1 MALLA
6 QEIFLTDLPQGSST
20 SVPSQALP
28 PPKFFAQ
35 TDHPRWMRRCIE
47 LASLAAG
54 QTAPNPMV
62 GCVILKEGIVVGEGF
77 HPGAGQPHAEVFAL
91 DQAQDKA
98 KGATLYVNLEPC
110 NHTGRTPPCTE
121 AIVRSGIRQV
131 VVGMVDP
138 DPRVSG
144 TGIQRLRQADLEVE
158 VGVEEAAC
166 QRLNEAFVQR
176 VTYHRPLGLLKY
188 AMTLDGKIAST
199 SGHSAWVTGPLARA
213 AVHRLRATC
222 DAVVVGGNTVRRDN
236 PQLTSHG
243 HSSHNPLRVVMSRR
257 LDLPVQANLWHTE
270 AAPTVVFT
278 TTDADPAQQQIL
290 RSQGVEVV
298 ALPLLTPGLVTEH
311 LYQRGCAAVLWEC
324 GGRLAAE
331 AIKDGVI
338 DKLWAFVAPKLVGG
352 EAAPGPVGDLG
363 IEHMGQALALER
375 TTWST
380 LGDDL
385 LLEAY
390 LRFPGLNRAAV

>member
-1 MALLA
+1 M
-6 QEIFLTDLPQGSST
+6 TDLPGFFST
-20 SVPSQALP
+20 LGFPQELSNPNVH
-28 PPKFFAQ
+28 
-35 TDHPRWMRRCIE
+35 TRWMHRCLE

-62 GCVILKEGIVVGEGF
+62 GCVVLNQGVVVGEGF

-91 DQAQDKA
+91 AQAGGRA

-121 AIVRSGIRQV
+121 AIIRAGISQV

-144 TGIQRLRQADLEVE
+144 SGIQRLRQTGIEVK

-176 VTYHRPLGLLKY
+176 VTCHRPLGLLKY
-188 AMTLDGKIAST
+188 AMTLDGKIAAT
-199 SGHSAWVTGPLARA
+199 SGHSAWVTGPVARA
-213 AVHRLRATC
+213 AVHQLRATC

-236 PQLTSHG
+236 PRLTSHG

-257 LDLPVQANLWHTE
+257 LDLPDQANLWHTQ
-270 AAPTVVFT
+270 AVPTVVFT
-278 TTDADPAQQQIL
+278 TAQADPAQQQQL
-290 RSQGVEVV
+290 TAQGVEVV
-298 ALPLLTPGLVTEH
+298 ALPTLTPRLVTNQ
-311 LYQRGCAAVLWEC
+311 LYQRGCAVVLWEC

-331 AIKDGVI
+331 AIKDSVI

-363 IEHMGQALALER
+363 IQHMGQALALER
-375 TTWST
+375 TTWRT

-390 LRFPGLNRAAV
+390 LCPPALD

>member
-1 MALLA
+1 M
-6 QEIFLTDLPQGSST
+6 TDLPGFPLILGSSPEFPPQDVST
-20 SVPSQALP
+20 SDVH
-28 PPKFFAQ
+28 
-35 TDHPRWMRRCIE
+35 TRWMRRCLE
-47 LASLAAG
+47 LARLAAG
-54 QTAPNPMV
+54 RTAPNPMV
-62 GCVILKEGIVVGEGF
+62 GCVVLNQGLVVGEGF

-91 DQAQDKA
+91 AQAGDRG

-121 AIVRSGIRQV
+121 AIIRADVRQV

-144 TGIQRLRQADLEVE
+144 TGIERLRQTGIEVE
-158 VGVEEAAC
+158 VGVEESAC

-176 VTYHRPLGLLKY
+176 VTHQRPLGLLKY
-188 AMTLDGKIAST
+188 AMTLDGKIAAT
-199 SGHSAWVTGPLARA
+199 SGHSAWVTGPMARA
-213 AVHRLRATC
+213 AVHQLRATC

-236 PQLTSHG
+236 PRLTSHG
-243 HSSHNPLRVVMSRR
+243 HSAHNPLRVVMSHR
-257 LDLPVQANLWHTE
+257 LDLPAQANLWHTKE
-270 AAPTVVFT
+270 APTVVFT
-278 TTDADPAQQQIL
+278 TAEADPAQQQL
-290 RSQGVEVV
+290 LTAQGVEVV
-298 ALPLLTPGLVTEH
+298 VLPMLTPRLVTDH
-311 LYQRGCAAVLWEC
+311 LYQRGCAVVLWEC

-352 EAAPGPVGDLG
+352 KAAPGPVGDLG
-363 IEHMGQALALER
+363 IQDMGQALALER
-375 TTWST
+375 TTWRT

-390 LRFPGLNRAAV
+390 LCPPAST